1 MPDESLPSPDEPLTL
16 PGDVLPIPAAV
27 AAQPYC
33 WLTTTGRRTGRERTA
48 ELWFAAEG
56 RTIYVLAGGRERTG
70 WLHNLRAEPRARM
83 RLGSVQHVVVART
96 DIEGSSEEAMAR
108 RLLAAKYQGW
118 REGRP
123 LSRWAA
129 TSLPVAFDLVE

>member
-1 MPDESLPSPDEPLTL
+1 MSIDSISPD
-16 PGDVLPIPAAV
+16 V

-33 WLTTTGRRTGRERTA
+33 WLTTVGRRTGRERTA
-48 ELWFAAEG
+48 ELWFAAQG
-56 RTIYVLAGGRERTG
+56 GTIYVLAGGREQTG
-70 WLHNLRAEPRARM
+70 WVHNLRAEPRARM
-83 RLGSVQHVVVART
+83 RLASAEHSVTART
-96 DIEGSSEEAMAR
+96 DLEGTAEEQVAR

-129 TSLPVAFDLVE
+129 TSLPVAFDLRD